1 MKKDLQNIIITFG
14 LISLCFTQGSLF
26 YRKVIAEEAQVEII
40 KGMESEIE
48 QNLTLIREEEI
59 QQRAI
64 ALAHEIIAKQ
74 QSVSVKQ
81 NIAED
86 DSLLERA
93 IAAANAQAEL
103 QKQQIALA
111 SQVEQ
116 TTTPLVAPVAK
127 VTIKPSRHSS
137 AS

>member
-26 YRKVIAEEAQVEII
+26 YRKVIAEEAHAEII
-40 KGMESEIE
+40 NAMKSEIE
-48 QNLTLIREEEI
+48 QNLALVREEEI
-59 QQRAI
+59 QQRAT
-64 ALAHEIIAKQ
+64 ALAREMLNKQ
-74 QSVSVKQ
+74 QSVSV
-81 NIAED
+81 NENVGED
-86 DSLLERA
+86 NGLLERA

-103 QKQQIALA
+103 QKQQVALG

-116 TTTPLVAPVAK
+116 ASTPQAAPVTK